1 MSRQISFFHAEP
13 DAVRF
18 LQEIDRRGGT
28 FWIGNAAVPPLSMIE
43 AVQDKMSTHLCK
55 FRIVP
60 AGLAA
65 ACSASMPEAAII
77 EFCNCCRG
85 NAMSRTYEVGRL
97 YLVPACSGAYVP
109 ESATLYEAL
118 RRYLKAAYHYE
129 PKAGAYFS
137 PAFWEKL
144 RTNYYHAARAGRP
157 VFLGCVGDPLEVKWG
172 KRP

>member
-109 ESATLYEAL
+109 ESATPCAL
-118 RRYLKAAYHYE
+118 NRWAFPRSGLIRKHINFPNRTTRR
-129 PKAGAYFS
+129 S
-137 PAFWEKL
+137 
-144 RTNYYHAARAGRP
+144 
-157 VFLGCVGDPLEVKWG
+157 
-172 KRP
+172 

>member
-77 EFCNCCRG
+77 EFCNCRRG
-85 NAMSRTYEVGRL
+85 MPCCGHTR
-97 YLVPACSGAYVP
+97 
-109 ESATLYEAL
+109 
-118 RRYLKAAYHYE
+118 
-129 PKAGAYFS
+129 
-137 PAFWEKL
+137 
-144 RTNYYHAARAGRP
+144 
-157 VFLGCVGDPLEVKWG
+157 
-172 KRP
+172 

>member
-28 FWIGNAAVPPLSMIE
+28 FWIGNAVVPPLSMIE

-109 ESATLYEAL
+109 ESATPCAL
-118 RRYLKAAYHYE
+118 NRW
-129 PKAGAYFS
+129 
-137 PAFWEKL
+137 AFL
-144 RTNYYHAARAGRP
+144 RSGLIRNRTNFPNRTI
-157 VFLGCVGDPLEVKWG
+157 
-172 KRP
+172 KRS

>member
-65 ACSASMPEAAII
+65 AAAASMPEAAII

-85 NAMSRTYEVGRL
+85 NAMSRTYEVRPPVPCSRL
-97 YLVPACSGAYVP
+97 QRRICSG
-109 ESATLYEAL
+109 ERGTI
-118 RRYLKAAYHYE
+118 R
-129 PKAGAYFS
+129 GAPQIS
-137 PAFWEKL
+137 QGGL
-144 RTNYYHAARAGRP
+144 S
-157 VFLGCVGDPLEVKWG
+157 L
-172 KRP
+172 

>member
-65 ACSASMPEAAII
+65 ACSASMP
-77 EFCNCCRG
+77 G

-109 ESATLYEAL
+109 ESAALYEAL

-157 VFLGCVGDPLEVKWG
+157 VFLGCVGDPVEVKWG
-172 KRP
+172 NRP

>member
-97 YLVPACSGAYVP
+97 YLVPACSGARHSSLSFRGAKRRGNLAVLGRIIGYFRQKRNCLP
-109 ESATLYEAL
+109 EIAASACGLLAMTNLG
-118 RRYLKAAYHYE
+118 LK
-129 PKAGAYFS
+129 PF
-137 PAFWEKL
+137 
-144 RTNYYHAARAGRP
+144 
-157 VFLGCVGDPLEVKWG
+157 
-172 KRP
+172 

>member
-1 MSRQISFFHAEP
+1 MSRQISFYHAEP

-109 ESATLYEAL
+109 ESATPCVLNRWAFPRSGL
-118 RRYLKAAYHYE
+118 IRRRINF
-129 PKAGAYFS
+129 PN
-137 PAFWEKL
+137 
-144 RTNYYHAARAGRP
+144 RTI
-157 VFLGCVGDPLEVKWG
+157 
-172 KRP
+172 KRS